1 MEYNFN
7 GLSDFSGLKA
17 EMFSPMIVGNAAFD
31 RNLAFQQKVLQP
43 MREQTMQMQKNILAL
58 QEADMSMRNQEMLFE
73 QRKQELDMRRK
84 ANEALSDIG
93 RIDSLLETGTAI
105 ERREKLFDVM
115 SQNATNITNSPE
127 LSKYF
132 EIKEKKIND
141 EITLEAKNSQKN
153 AAVRNSFANMYTQKT
168 AGTPLYNENT
178 LQGIIDGTV
187 STNEV
192 SKIIGQL
199 DTQRAT
205 QEAQAEA
212 AGKLAEAGYENRVS
226 DLDNI
231 LTRSY
236 TADYADVQ
244 VEDANGSALTNQNKQ
259 PIFKKEFKSQKDR
272 ANLVA
277 DYINLMGLDP
287 TSKEAKAERE
297 KLMPLPADELISTV
311 RNEATRQRF
320 QLQSGITTGA
330 APFVP
335 SARREKEM
343 DIMNATGL

>member
-115 SQNATNITNSPE
+115 AQNATNITNSPE

-141 EITLEAKNSQKN
+141 QIIQEGKDKQKDS
-153 AAVRNSFANMYTQKT
+153 AVRNSFANMYTQKT
-168 AGTPLYNENT
+168 AGTPFYNEET
-178 LQGIIDGTV
+178 LQGILEGTV
-187 STNEV
+187 STDAV
-192 SKIIGQL
+192 SKIIGDIETESERQK
-199 DTQRAT
+199 
-205 QEAQAEA
+205 AQAEA
-212 AGKLAEAGYENRVS
+212 AGERAESGYKTKLA
-226 DLDNI
+226 DLDSI
-231 LTRSY
+231 LNKAY
-236 TADYADVQ
+236 TADYEDVQ
-244 VEDANGSALTNQNKQ
+244 VDTGSTALTNKSQ
-259 PIFKKEFKSQKDR
+259 PPVFRREFKSKKDR

-277 DYINLMGLDP
+277 DYINLMGIDP
-287 TSKEAKAERE
+287 TSKEAKAERD
-297 KLMPLPADELISTV
+297 KLMPLQADELISIV
-311 RNEATRQRF
+311 RDEATKQRY
-320 QLQSGITTGA
+320 QLQSGIPSGA

-335 SARREKEM
+335 SQLRRKEM
-343 DIMNATGL
+343 DIQTATGL